1 MLRYSPN
8 QVLDTLDEDKVL
20 DASLYAHYGQSLRR
34 AIDSVFTQSAGGLP
48 DRLRANAARF
58 AAYKAAYVQRT
69 LRAVAE
75 DGSIED
81 KEQAMRAALRTFDRY
96 TDAERNTA
104 AARAR
109 TAKQFEHFLDPDNMR
124 LFPCLRWLPSR
135 SAAPRA
141 EHTAFYNRIWRKDD
155 PFWNS
160 HQPGTEWNCKCDL
173 EETDEPATEGNDT
186 LQMPSVPRGLEGNP
200 ALSGE
205 IFTDRAPYI
214 RHMQRQAYEVEGAAR
229 GMSLQYWRTNTEFKE
244 QLTSQKATCTVNGKR
259 HEVSFAKNQIDE
271 ALHSY
276 LDNSAYVLKNECMH
290 RLPEILEDATFIGW
304 KEVERTHNKPK
315 SKAAKFK
322 SHAERFEYYQTQL
335 PDGTDLFI
343 HIGLMENGARRFYTV
358 TMDLD
363 REGLRK

>member
-8 QVLDTLDEDKVL
+8 QVIDTLDEDKVL

-58 AAYKAAYVQRT
+58 TAYKAAYVQRT

-75 DGSIED
+75 DGSIQD
-81 KEQAMRAALRTFDRY
+81 KEQAMRAVLRTFDRY
-96 TDAERNTA
+96 TDAERNTT

-135 SAAPRA
+135 SANPRA

-271 ALHSY
+271 ALNAGLGNPDY
-276 LDNSAYVLKNECMH
+276 ILKNESLH
-290 RLPEILEDATFIGW
+290 RLPELIRQAEYIGW
-304 KEVERTHNKPK
+304 KEVDRTHN
-315 SKAAKFK
+315 SNNSRAKRFK
-322 SHAERFEYYQTQL
+322 KHCVKFDYFRTTIANGSELY
-335 PDGTDLFI
+335 I
-343 HIGLMENGARRFYTV
+343 HIGEMADGSYKFYT
-358 TMDLD
+358 TT
-363 REGLRK
+363 LRPPTGILNK